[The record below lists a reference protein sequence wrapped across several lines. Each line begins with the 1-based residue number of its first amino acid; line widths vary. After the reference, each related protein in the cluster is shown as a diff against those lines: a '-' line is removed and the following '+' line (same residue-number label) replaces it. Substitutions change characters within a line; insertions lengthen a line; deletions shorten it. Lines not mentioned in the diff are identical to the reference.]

1 MSSPNQSSTEAKG
14 LPPTGIIPRPP
25 CQLRSLPIRY
35 RWEVTRRHPDYQ
47 IWWKTA
53 RAYHRNEPVSSPAE
67 SLLRQAAIVI
77 LPAIGVT
84 GEPPDPANEFE
95 QLEADELNSAWL
107 SGAVHPIT
115 LRGMAATLMAG
126 LPKDTLAFLGMT
138 FLEATCDDKENE
150 PPRRYQ
156 AMLALITSDKAGLE
170 TYSDEPLVSVNPAA
184 SARQISEAV
193 SALLK
198 QWKEERDLTD
208 RRARADKYPDYL
220 QVWDLREGWTGATYN
235 RTAERKLKEIAHQ
248 LRLDVSTV
256 NNHYRSAFEL
266 IIGYPY
272 SPELW
277 YREFALLKLAELA
290 SQGLPRVS
298 GHRPLKS
305 PTRRPVPE
313 SVLTKGDEVDRG
325 DGPVSSAAA
334 TGGDQD
340 VAEMIVD
347 IHTLFKE
354 GVTDEE
360 VAERLGLSREAI
372 PAIAYLRER
381 GEESFEGLR
390 GHREQG

>member
-1 MSSPNQSSTEAKG
+1 VSSPNQSSTEAKG

-25 CQLRSLPIRY
+25 FQLRSLPIRY
-35 RWEVTRRHPDYQ
+35 RWEVTRRHPYYQ

-53 RAYHRNEPVSSPAE
+53 RAHHRNEPVTHPAE
-67 SLLRQAAIVI
+67 SLLRQAAIAI
-77 LPAIGVT
+77 LPVIGVT
-84 GEPPDPANEFE
+84 GEPPDPANEFA
-95 QLEADELNSAWL
+95 QLEADKLAPAWL

-115 LRGMAATLMAG
+115 LRGMAAAVMAG

-138 FLEATCDDKENE
+138 FLEAACDDKEDE
-150 PPRRYQ
+150 LPCRYQ
-156 AMLALITSDKAGLE
+156 AMLALVTSDKPGLE
-170 TYSDEPLVSVNPAA
+170 TYPDEPFVSINPAA

-198 QWKEERDLTD
+198 QWKKERDLTD
-208 RRARADKYPDYL
+208 RRDRADKYPDYL
-220 QVWDLREGWTGATYN
+220 RVWDLREGWTGATYD

-248 LRLDVSTV
+248 FRLDVSTV

-266 IIGYPY
+266 IVGYPY

-277 YREFALLKLAELA
+277 YRTFASLKLVELA
-290 SQGLPRVS
+290 LQGPPRVS
-298 GHRPLKS
+298 HRRPLKS

-313 SVLTKGDEVDRG
+313 TVLTKGDEVNRG

-340 VAEMIVD
+340 VTEMIAD
-347 IHTLFKE
+347 IHALFKQ
-354 GVTDEE
+354 GITDEE

-381 GEESFEGLR
+381 GEEFLEGLR
-390 GHREQG
+390 GHREQE